1 AELRDEA
8 VGALCLP
15 DIEEGPAWETA
26 CPGAALAFADDPMT
40 YAQADGRGTVY
51 FCRAVD
57 GREQRLAEWPGLG
70 YPPKGVNWLSGD
82 GRFLVASASPQGGP
96 LWLWR
101 RDGDRVSLVA
111 EFKAGLAGSAL
122 QFSPDSRRL
131 AVGHPDGHLAVY
143 DTATGGS
150 VLWANL

>member
-1 AELRDEA
+1 EAAKTERLWEARLAQARGLRYSGRPGQRFASLRAIREAAQIRVTAELRDEA

-15 DIEEGPAWETA
+15 DIEEGPAWGTA

-57 GREQRLAEWPGLG
+57 GREQRLAEWPGVG

-96 LWLWR
+96 LRLWR
-101 RDGDRVSLVA
+101 RDGDRVS
-111 EFKAGLAGSAL
+111 
-122 QFSPDSRRL
+122 
-131 AVGHPDGHLAVY
+131 
-143 DTATGGS
+143 
-150 VLWANL
+150 